1 MSLLR
6 PALPKPALLP
16 ADAERA
22 ELVRGL
28 ALMVAAMLVLP
39 AMDAIA
45 KHLSASIAPGQIAW
59 ARFAF
64 QTLFTLPLVV
74 AAQGWRGLV
83 PRRLWG
89 NAARGALIAVA
100 STMFFVSVKY
110 MPLAERWRS
119 SSPNPSSSSSC
130 RHGSG
135 GTRWAGGGVSPS
147 PPASSAPSS

>member
-1 MSLLR
+1 MRPLR

-28 ALMVAAMLVLP
+28 GLMVAAMLVLP

-45 KHLSASIAPGQIAW
+45 KHLSATDTPGQVAW

-64 QTLFTLPLVV
+64 QTLFALPLVI

-83 PRRLWG
+83 PRRIRG
-89 NAARGALIAVA
+89 NAARGFLIAVA
-100 STMFFVSVKY
+100 SAMFFVSVKY
-110 MPLAERWRS
+110 
-119 SSPNPSSSSSC
+119 
-130 RHGSG
+130 
-135 GTRWAGGGVSPS
+135 
-147 PPASSAPSS
+147 